1 MRIKAKIAQH
11 TELREQISLGQYGK
25 KSGSQHLNGITL
37 RQKKRGTALARSL
50 RQTKRGDYG
59 KKNCGGHARYGKKS
73 GVKTALRR

>member
-59 KKNCGGHARYGKKS
+59 KKTAAVTLATAKKA
-73 GVKTALRR
+73 G